1 MPSYSLFAV
10 IDFLA
15 GVNLNINKNISYI
28 FVIDWRKMEKKAYID
43 PGVCVGSPFCLTYIK
58 CPNDAIIRE
67 PVDFEERY
75 FDISNEGGGPMVSRV
90 IIEKCKACGTCVAV
104 CPHMAAKLRE

>member
-1 MPSYSLFAV
+1 
-10 IDFLA
+10 
-15 GVNLNINKNISYI
+15 
-28 FVIDWRKMEKKAYID
+28 MEKKAYID
-43 PGVCVGSPFCLTYIK
+43 PCVCVGSPFCLTYLK

-75 FDISNEGGGPMVSRV
+75 FDISNEGEGPMVSRV